1 MYERKIVMNLPY
13 VSGTVGLCEQPD
25 SLHLHEYFLAVGVGY
40 VFGLGHPPARLQI
53 RWGW

>member
-1 MYERKIVMNLPY
+1 MYERKIVMNLLY
-13 VSGTVGLCEQPD
+13 VSGTVGLCEQPE

-53 RWGW
+53 R